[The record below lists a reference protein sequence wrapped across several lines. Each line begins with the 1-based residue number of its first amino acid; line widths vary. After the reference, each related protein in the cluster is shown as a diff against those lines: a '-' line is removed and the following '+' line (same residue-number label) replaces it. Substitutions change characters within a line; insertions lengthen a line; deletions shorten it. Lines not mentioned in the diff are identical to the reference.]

1 MRSLWLAK
9 GTIIISMQRRMPER
23 KLRKPGLSKPWF
35 LLFFQKGY
43 AIIEQS
49 GKIVK
54 SDLEFTS
61 NKAILDVIE
70 RIVTPLGRRID
81 ESSPMVD
88 ASKTPKM
95 QKQTPAAMPMEN
107 RF

>member
-49 GKIVK
+49 GKIQVIFGGNC
-54 SDLEFTS
+54 DEVFTYS
-61 NKAILDVIE
+61 V
-70 RIVTPLGRRID
+70 G
-81 ESSPMVD
+81 
-88 ASKTPKM
+88 
-95 QKQTPAAMPMEN
+95 
-107 RF
+107 